1 MTRPKKA
8 RPEAEI
14 TVWPSSYPDDVGSLA
29 PEDASVDSD
38 ELGRH
43 FLHDSAEH
51 GSRRHAQWEDEVEEP
66 YFDER
71 MGAELLRSFG
81 LKPMPKRTT
90 TFPKPLDTRRVP
102 KMPAPRL
109 PQEFE
114 EFFAPSNDVDL
125 TEETIRDVSLMDHEA
140 EELGEVESPNVLTD
154 DVHTHGKR
162 RGGHARTS
170 LRPPGLKRG
179 A

>member
-1 MTRPKKA
+1 MTRSKKV

-14 TVWPSSYPDDVGSLA
+14 TVWPSSYPDDVVGSIA
-29 PEDASVDSD
+29 PADSSVDSD
-38 ELGRH
+38 ELGSH
-43 FLHDSAEH
+43 FMNDMAER
-51 GSRRHAQWEDEVEEP
+51 GPQRHAQWEDEVDEP

-71 MGAELLRSFG
+71 MGDALLRSFG

-90 TFPKPLDTRRVP
+90 TFPKLHDHQKLP
-102 KMPAPRL
+102 KLSAPRM

-114 EFFAPSNDVDL
+114 QFVVPSNDVDL
-125 TEETIRDVSLMDHEA
+125 TDQTIRDVSLMDHEA
-140 EELGEVESPNVLTD
+140 EEAGEVESPNVRTD

-170 LRPPGLKRG
+170 LRPPGYKRG
-179 A
+179 